1 MDGLGSRA
9 RAAQAPVKYLLDTDT
24 CSALI
29 KGGAEVLGGRFA
41 AVSQADVRM
50 SVVTFGELH
59 YGCALLPRRKAL
71 LERVLAFA
79 RVVEPLP
86 IHDGVARHYGEI
98 RAGLKAVGTP
108 IGPNDLWIAA
118 HARALDMTLVTRN
131 LREFKRV
138 PKLKLDD
145 WIGA

>member
-1 MDGLGSRA
+1 
-9 RAAQAPVKYLLDTDT
+9 VKYLLDTDT

-29 KGGAEVLGGRFA
+29 KGGPEVLGRRLA

-50 SVVTFGELH
+50 SVITFGELH
-59 YGCALLPRRKAL
+59 YGCALRPRRKAL

-86 IHDGVARHYGEI
+86 LHDGIAQHYGEI
-98 RAGLKAVGTP
+98 RAGLKSAGTP

-118 HARALDMTLVTRN
+118 HARALDMTLVTHN